1 MPYIKALGLIVS
13 EEKIFLRCSYEKLK
27 DCRNW
32 PSSFR
37 GEDFLRFSYE
47 KTDKPSGGA
56 ILGPGVII
64 FRNLIEDHPRNIPV
78 KFGRNWPS
86 SLEDL

>member
-1 MPYIKALGLIVS
+1 MK
-13 EEKIFLRCSYEKLK
+13 F
-27 DCRNW
+27 CRNW

-37 GEDFLRFSYE
+37 VEDFLRFSYE

-64 FRNLIEDHPRNIPV
+64 FRNLIEAHPRTIPV

-86 SLEDL
+86 SLGEEDL